1 MKTAR
6 PLSSS
11 RLWLVQ
17 PSLMPP
23 GGGNSVAVW
32 MAEALKKTYRLSIL
46 TWKPPDLCAVNNFYG
61 TDLQAGDFQLYT
73 VPKIWHSLIELDRD
87 PFSIQRLSSLMRYA
101 KLLRKPGEP
110 AICAHNEMDLGA
122 PCIQYI
128 HYPWMSMHYHD
139 PERGDAAHSAFAHRP
154 WARWFGSRAW
164 SRWRPW
170 RLISG
175 FSYKRMRNNITLAN
189 SRWTGNLFERIY
201 QTPATV
207 VYPPVGPCFPAVP
220 WSQRENGFV
229 CVGRISPEK
238 RLGRLI
244 DILTAVR
251 AAGEPIHLHLVGTT
265 GSARFEQDY
274 YREVKAKTAACAD
287 WIFWEE
293 NCSRKQLLQ
302 LLSGHRY
309 GVHRMQEEHFGIA
322 VAEFVAAQ
330 ALVFAHNSGGPAEI
344 LEEFPE
350 LLFMDDEEAV
360 SKILTVLRSAGLQ
373 ESLAAKLA
381 TVADRFSANRFMQEI
396 QALVASTF
404 YPSPVQS

>member
-6 PLSSS
+6 PFSSL

-23 GGGNSVAVW
+23 GGGNAVAVW
-32 MAEALKKTYRLSIL
+32 MAEALKKMYRLSIL
-46 TWKPPDLCAVNNFYG
+46 TWKPPDLAVVNTFYG
-61 TDLQAGDFQLYT
+61 TDLQPGDFQLHT
-73 VPKIWHSLIELDRD
+73 VPKMWRSLVELDRD
-87 PFSIQRLSSLMRYA
+87 PFSIQKHCSLMRYA

-128 HYPWMSMHYHD
+128 HYPWMSRHFHE
-139 PERGDAAHSAFAHRP
+139 PERGDAAHLASANRP
-154 WARWFGSRAW
+154 RLRWSGSHARNRL
-164 SRWRPW
+164 RPW

-175 FSYKRMRNNITLAN
+175 FSYERMRNNITLVN
-189 SRWTGNLFERIY
+189 SQWIGNLYQRIY
-201 QTPATV
+201 QTPAKV
-207 VYPPVGPCFPAVP
+207 VYPPVGQCFPVVP

-244 DILTAVR
+244 DILAAVR
-251 AAGEPIHLHLVGTT
+251 AAGEPIHLHLVGTA

-287 WIFWEE
+287 WIYWEE
-293 NCSRKQLLQ
+293 NCSRAQLAE

-309 GVHRMQEEHFGIA
+309 GIHRMQEEHFGIA
-322 VAEFVAAQ
+322 VAEFVAAH
-330 ALVFAHNSGGPAEI
+330 AVVFAHNSGGPAEI
-344 LEEFPE
+344 LEDFPE
-350 LLFMDDEEAV
+350 LMFMDEEEAV
-360 SKILTVLRSAGLQ
+360 SKILTVLRNAGLQ
-373 ESLAAKLA
+373 ESLSTKLA
-381 TVADRFSANRFMQEI
+381 SAANRFSADRFMQEI

-404 YPSPVQS
+404 YPSPVHS